1 MSAIATALLVTT
13 LAVTGAAPLAGP
25 PGGGTTVTPQQAGV
39 VVDLGVEECA
49 WDVND
54 RGTVLTTTHLVHGG
68 RVLPLPGGLTT
79 ARLINDRGQVA
90 GTVDGQAAFWDGS
103 RLWMV
108 GALAPDHTLVYVT
121 GLSERGELVG
131 TSAAWGGEPA
141 AFRWRNGVMTE
152 LEGLGGR
159 TDASDVNDRGQVV
172 GAAWVGDTQH
182 AVRWE
187 TDGRL
192 VQLAGLGDGSGSS
205 LATAVDDRGR
215 AAGYSYLSAGSGDVR
230 PVRWSATGA
239 VAEVGPQG
247 GALGVVADLS
257 DRGRAIG
264 WVAPPG
270 QGQQAFAQD
279 SGGPVRYVD
288 PAAGEVTLMAVN
300 DAGHAVGCLFTD
312 VGERAILWR

>member
-1 MSAIATALLVTT
+1 MSAIATALLATT
-13 LAVTGAAPLAGP
+13 LAVSGAVPLAAP
-25 PGGGTTVTPQQAGV
+25 PGGDAAATHQPGGL
-39 VVDLGVEECA
+39 VDLGIDECA

-54 RGTVLTTTHLVHGG
+54 RGTVLTTTHLVRGG
-68 RVLPLPGGLTT
+68 RVLPLPGGLTS
-79 ARLINDRGQVA
+79 ARFVNDRGQVA
-90 GTVDGQAAFWDGS
+90 GEVDGRAAFWDGS

-108 GALAPDHTLVYVT
+108 GALSPDHTLVYVT

-131 TSAAWGGEPA
+131 TSGAWGGEPA
-141 AFRWRNGVMTE
+141 AFRWRHGVMTA

-159 TDASDVNDRGQVV
+159 TDANDVNDRGQVV

-187 TDGRL
+187 ADGRL
-192 VQLAGLGDGSGSS
+192 VRLAGLGDGSGSS

-230 PVRWSATGA
+230 PVRWSASGA

-257 DRGRAIG
+257 DRGRVIG

-270 QGQQAFAQD
+270 QAQQAFAQD
-279 SGGPVRYVD
+279 AGGPVRFVD

-312 VGERAILWR
+312 DGERAVLWR